1 MTQVSSLYLHIP
13 FCRHLCNYCD
23 FYKKRFDSPDIQIES
38 FHQFLTDS
46 MLRHEQLMEEY
57 QISWAP
63 LETVY
68 LGGGTPSL
76 WGRQGAEYFERSI
89 LPIMKL
95 AEACEFTME
104 IDPGTW
110 NMEMISAWKKL
121 GLNRISIGT
130 QTLNPHFLKIMDR
143 SHSIEES
150 FALLQYCQDHD
161 WNFSLD
167 FLLGLPFSQEKKR
180 NIEEELR
187 ELLKYKPKHISL
199 YILNARSKYPHA
211 QELPDDEFIR
221 EEYLLVSELLRREG
235 FHHYEVSN
243 FALPGFES
251 RHNIKYWQSESVAA
265 LGPTGT
271 GLFQLKADE
280 AIRYKWKVTQPQPEI
295 EKLTQS
301 ELELERTYL
310 ELRTSRGWRPLKL
323 LPELMGL
330 FDHWTSLNYGEF
342 RGERFQLNSLGFLML
357 DSLMDDLFRL
367 PALR

>member
-23 FYKKRFDSPDIQIES
+23 FYKKRFDAPVTQIES

-46 MLRHEQLMEEY
+46 MLRHEQLLQEY
-57 QISWAP
+57 QVSWSP
-63 LETVY
+63 LETIY

-76 WGRQGAEYFERSI
+76 WGEAGAEYFANNIR
-89 LPIMKL
+89 PVMKL

-110 NMEMISAWKKL
+110 NAEMIEAWRQL

-143 SHSIEES
+143 SHNLEES
-150 FALLQYCQDHD
+150 FALLKYCQDHA

-167 FLLGLPFSQEKKR
+167 FLLGLPYSREKKR
-180 NIEEELR
+180 DIEEELR
-187 ELLKYKPKHISL
+187 ELLKYQPKHISL

-211 QELPDDEFIR
+211 QKLPDDEFIR
-221 EEYLLVSELLRREG
+221 EEYLLVSELLRAEG

-251 RHNIKYWQSESVAA
+251 QHNIKYWQSESVAA

-271 GLFQLKADE
+271 GLFKLNSHE
-280 AIRYKWKVTQPQPEI
+280 AIRYKWKVSQAQPEI
-295 EKLTQS
+295 EKLSES

-310 ELRTSRGWRPLKL
+310 ELRTSRGWRPQKL
-323 LPELMGL
+323 LPELVAL
-330 FDHWTSLNYGEF
+330 FDHWTSLKYGEF
-342 RGERFQLNSLGFLML
+342 HHERYQLNSLGFLML